1 MNNLGYYRKLKGYTQ
16 VEFSKKLGV
25 SRSYLAGVESGIR
38 VLPYSFASK
47 AAEILNVPVE
57 DLIGTDSIRA
67 KFRDNESLSK
77 IAVST
82 LKETTNGFLE
92 SFLALIGAYS
102 FYKLETNSRKLK
114 NDINYC
120 CYALLE
126 LFEYYS
132 KYITIEDYKLL
143 KEMVNSFLS
152 AKYKELIEEE
162 IKNELFSEKDS
173 DKWTISL
180 TIEN

>member
-38 VLPYSFASK
+38 VLPYSLASK
-47 AAEILNVPVE
+47 AAEFLNVPVE
-57 DLIGTDSIRA
+57 YLIGTDGIRS
-67 KFRDNESLSK
+67 KFRNDESLSK

-102 FYKLETNSRKLK
+102 FLQIR
-114 NDINYC
+114 
-120 CYALLE
+120 
-126 LFEYYS
+126 
-132 KYITIEDYKLL
+132 
-143 KEMVNSFLS
+143 
-152 AKYKELIEEE
+152 
-162 IKNELFSEKDS
+162 NEF
-173 DKWTISL
+173 
-180 TIEN
+180 